1 MPCIFLIWLSAAAII
16 LVIRLLG
23 FRLSESIPQ
32 VDIVNSVVDEV
43 IQVCTH
49 YDRLDNYLKV
59 VDAYMDIILQNQ
71 MDIYLNTIL
80 EGISR
85 RIFNKEIFE
94 DELGSL
100 QSILM
105 KLLSNTKDLKDVF
118 ALSHF
123 LEILDVM
130 CGTPRNVVNI
140 SILKIASRNGYLRDP
155 TIIQLL
161 FEITQSLHYGLDFA
175 NMKDDDNQQATR
187 LISRFIQMVDYG
199 GAVEQHL
206 TFLVE
211 CRGAFGSINEIKE
224 TLVHSSNFLATKAL
238 KDGEKHLSFVKSCLA
253 FCEVTIPSISAQI
266 RQLNLYLET
275 AEVALIG
282 GLVSHSDGLIVS
294 AISCLESAHF
304 TDGSRTSIDVD
315 VILSS
320 IHKLCGLLVMV
331 PANPKEGITKVPKS
345 ILSLIYSQSWMTS
358 KMKARI
364 FLAIVLLSATLSQ
377 RNLPYHACNSEILG
391 NNFLY
396 FGESSYVNELVS
408 LTECVIRNLVDSI
421 EQEPSKVARGS
432 MALEACNSI
441 VSSFKASN
449 EVAQVCCKL
458 IEIARMCLSANDRY
472 LQSTFKYLSEWL
484 PNSQVVTSVAS

>member
-1 MPCIFLIWLSAAAII
+1 MLIMWNIEELFAVWYIS
-16 LVIRLLG
+16 
-23 FRLSESIPQ
+23 S
-32 VDIVNSVVDEV
+32 
-43 IQVCTH
+43 
-49 YDRLDNYLKV
+49 NY
-59 VDAYMDIILQNQ
+59 MF
-71 MDIYLNTIL
+71 
-80 EGISR
+80 G
-85 RIFNKEIFE
+85 
-94 DELGSL
+94 
-100 QSILM
+100 
-105 KLLSNTKDLKDVF
+105 
-118 ALSHF
+118 
-123 LEILDVM
+123 
-130 CGTPRNVVNI
+130 
-140 SILKIASRNGYLRDP
+140 RNGYLRDP

-331 PANPKEGITKVPKS
+331 PGLLN
-345 ILSLIYSQSWMTS
+345 LSFFVCH
-358 KMKARI
+358 
-364 FLAIVLLSATLSQ
+364 FLL
-377 RNLPYHACNSEILG
+377 
-391 NNFLY
+391 
-396 FGESSYVNELVS
+396 
-408 LTECVIRNLVDSI
+408 
-421 EQEPSKVARGS
+421 
-432 MALEACNSI
+432 
-441 VSSFKASN
+441 
-449 EVAQVCCKL
+449 
-458 IEIARMCLSANDRY
+458 
-472 LQSTFKYLSEWL
+472 
-484 PNSQVVTSVAS
+484 

>member
-1 MPCIFLIWLSAAAII
+1 MYI
-16 LVIRLLG
+16 LDLVKCSSDNSCDQCLNFRLLG

-275 AEVALIG
+275 AEVMLY
-282 GLVSHSDGLIVS
+282 L
-294 AISCLESAHF
+294 F
-304 TDGSRTSIDVD
+304 M
-315 VILSS
+315 
-320 IHKLCGLLVMV
+320 LL
-331 PANPKEGITKVPKS
+331 
-345 ILSLIYSQSWMTS
+345 
-358 KMKARI
+358 
-364 FLAIVLLSATLSQ
+364 F
-377 RNLPYHACNSEILG
+377 
-391 NNFLY
+391 
-396 FGESSYVNELVS
+396 
-408 LTECVIRNLVDSI
+408 
-421 EQEPSKVARGS
+421 
-432 MALEACNSI
+432 
-441 VSSFKASN
+441 
-449 EVAQVCCKL
+449 
-458 IEIARMCLSANDRY
+458 
-472 LQSTFKYLSEWL
+472 
-484 PNSQVVTSVAS
+484 